1 MRNTIISKIS
11 TSKKLFF
18 AGDNRDMTIAAPLL
32 VIGFV
37 VFTVINP
44 SYADSV
50 FSAAKNFIAN
60 EFGGFYIYLMSIILI
75 LAILLSI
82 SPAHDI
88 KLGKD
93 DDTPEFNLFQWFS
106 MLFGAG
112 LGIGILFWSIA
123 EPMTHMQSNP
133 FISESEQLTEIGAQV
148 GMRLSLFHWGF
159 HGWAI
164 YVVLGMALAYSSF
177 RRGLP
182 LSIRSTLYTVFGDRI
197 YGPLGFFADL
207 LAVAGTVFGIA
218 TSLGL
223 GAQQINAGLNYLADM
238 TIDITTQ
245 IGLIAVISVV
255 ATVSALTGVKRGI
268 RILSVLN
275 MRLTLLILLAFF
287 LLGPT
292 GYLVTSL
299 FKNSLDY
306 FVNLPKLSFWVD
318 PDPESPWQNSWTI
331 FYWGWWIAWAP
342 FVSMFIA
349 RISRGRTIR
358 EFVIGVL
365 LAPTLL
371 AIVWLT
377 IFGNTAIYLQLFENS
392 GIAAAVN
399 QNLTS
404 ALFTT
409 IESMKAN
416 TILTGTIAT
425 VCVILLVTYFVTSAD
440 SATLV
445 ICTLITMGDSNPS
458 QRLRIF
464 WGVAI
469 GSVAAALL
477 FSGGLAALQTASIL
491 AALPFSIVVILASFS
506 LCTGLYKEV
515 KERR

>member
-1 MRNTIISKIS
+1 M
-11 TSKKLFF
+11 
-18 AGDNRDMTIAAPLL
+18 AIASPLL
-32 VIGFV
+32 VVGFV
-37 VFTVINP
+37 IFTIIDP
-44 SYADSV
+44 TYADSV
-50 FSAAKNFIAN
+50 FSTAKNFIAN
-60 EFGGFYIYLMSIILI
+60 EFGGYYICLMSAILI
-75 LAILLSI
+75 LAVLLGI

-93 DDTPEFNLFQWFS
+93 DELPEFNLFQWFS

-133 FISESEQLTEIGAQV
+133 FITESEQLTEIGAQV

-177 RRGLP
+177 RGGLP
-182 LSIRSTLYTVFGDRI
+182 LSIRSTLYAVLGDRI
-197 YGPLGFFADL
+197 YGPIGFLADL

-223 GAQQINAGLNYLADM
+223 GAQQINAGLNYLADI
-238 TIDITTQ
+238 TVDITTQ
-245 IGLIAVISVV
+245 IGLIAIISVV
-255 ATVSALTGVKRGI
+255 ATMSALTGVKRGI

-287 LLGPT
+287 VLGPT
-292 GYLVTSL
+292 GYLITSL

-306 FVNLPKLSFWVD
+306 IANLPTLSFWVD
-318 PDPESPWQNSWTI
+318 PDHDSPWQNSWTI

-342 FVSMFIA
+342 FVSTFIA

-377 IFGNTAIYLQLFENS
+377 IFGNTAIYLELYENS

-399 QNLTS
+399 VDLTS
-404 ALFTT
+404 ALFATV
-409 IESMKAN
+409 EAMKAD
-416 TILTGTIAT
+416 TMITSAIAT

-445 ICTLITMGDSNPS
+445 ICTLITMGNPDPS
-458 QRLRIF
+458 QQLRIF
-464 WGVAI
+464 WGAAI

-491 AALPFSIVVILASFS
+491 AALPFSLVVILASFS
-506 LCTGLYKEV
+506 LCTSLYKEV
-515 KERR
+515 RESH